1 MGRVCRSFKTRI
13 CHRIEPA
20 RASSGSLK
28 LTLLALRRLTADQ
41 RGATAIE
48 YSIIAAGVA
57 MAIIATVMG
66 LGSTVKA
73 TLYDRLAAMM

>member
-1 MGRVCRSFKTRI
+1 MGRVCRSFDTGT

-20 RASSGSLK
+20 RAGSGSLR
-28 LTLLALRRLTADQ
+28 LTLLALRQLTADQ
-41 RGATAIE
+41 SGATAIE
-48 YSIIAAGVA
+48 YAVIAAGVA